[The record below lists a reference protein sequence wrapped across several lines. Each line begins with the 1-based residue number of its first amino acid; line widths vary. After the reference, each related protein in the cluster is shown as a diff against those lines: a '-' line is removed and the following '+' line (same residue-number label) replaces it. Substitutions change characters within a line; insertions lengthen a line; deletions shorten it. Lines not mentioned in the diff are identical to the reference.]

1 MSDTNALKQSI
12 IEQAHQEG
20 KLRLSAAED
29 RLKTEFEADKARLLR
44 EKEAERQSQ
53 LKDINQ
59 RFQIEAQQIHN
70 QERQSTLVS
79 KQKVLKELFAAA
91 KDNMF
96 AWAATDELAFIR
108 KVLVKYAN
116 QAVTVTFGQVTAEKL
131 SDSDL
136 KALQDDFSQV
146 TFENDTIA
154 GQAGLVISIG
164 QVDDTYLYADLIE
177 SIYKEESS
185 RIAADI
191 FKEN

>member
-20 KLRLSAAED
+20 KLRLAAAED
-29 RLKTEFEADKARLLR
+29 KLTTEFEANKARLLR

-59 RFQIEAQQIHN
+59 QFQIEAQQIRN
-70 QERQSTLVS
+70 QKRQSTLVS

-91 KDNMF
+91 KDSMF
-96 AWAATDELAFIR
+96 AWIVTDELAFIR
-108 KVLVKYAN
+108 KILAKYSG
-116 QAVTVTFGQVTAEKL
+116 QAVVVTFGQVTAEKL
-131 SDSDL
+131 SVTDITQLQSEFP
-136 KALQDDFSQV
+136 KA
-146 TFENDTIA
+146 TFEIDVIA

>member
-20 KLRLSAAED
+20 KLRLAAAED
-29 RLKTEFEADKARLLR
+29 KLTTEFETNKARLLR

-59 RFQIEAQQIHN
+59 QFQIEAQQIRN

-91 KDNMF
+91 KDSMF
-96 AWAATDELAFIR
+96 AWTVTDELAFIR
-108 KVLVKYAN
+108 KILAKYSG
-116 QAVTVTFGQVTAEKL
+116 QAVVVTFGQVTAEKL
-131 SDSDL
+131 IATDITQLQSEFS
-136 KALQDDFSQV
+136 KA
-146 TFENDTIA
+146 TFENNVIA

>member
-20 KLRLSAAED
+20 KLRLAAAED
-29 RLKTEFEADKARLLR
+29 KLTTEFEANKARLLR

-59 RFQIEAQQIHN
+59 QFQIEAQQIRN

-91 KDNMF
+91 KDSMF
-96 AWAATDELAFIR
+96 TWTVTDELAFIR
-108 KVLVKYAN
+108 KILAKYSG
-116 QAVTVTFGQVTAEKL
+116 QAVVVTFGQVTAEKL
-131 SDSDL
+131 SATDITQLQSEFP
-136 KALQDDFSQV
+136 KA
-146 TFENDTIA
+146 TFENAVIA

>member
-91 KDNMF
+91 KDAMF

-108 KVLVKYAN
+108 KVLAKYAN

>member
-20 KLRLSAAED
+20 KLRLAAAED
-29 RLKTEFEADKARLLR
+29 KLTTEFEANKARLLR

-59 RFQIEAQQIHN
+59 QFQIEAQQIRN

-91 KDNMF
+91 KDSMF
-96 AWAATDELAFIR
+96 AWTVIDELAFIR
-108 KVLVKYAN
+108 KILAKYSG
-116 QAVTVTFGQVTAEKL
+116 QAVVVTFGQVTDEKL
-131 SDSDL
+131 SATDITQLQSEFP
-136 KALQDDFSQV
+136 KA
-146 TFENDTIA
+146 TFENDVIA

>member
-20 KLRLSAAED
+20 KLRLAAAED
-29 RLKTEFEADKARLLR
+29 KLTTEFEANKARLLR

-59 RFQIEAQQIHN
+59 QFQIEAQQICN

-91 KDNMF
+91 KDSMF
-96 AWAATDELAFIR
+96 AWTVIDELAFIR
-108 KVLVKYAN
+108 KILAKYSG
-116 QAVTVTFGQVTAEKL
+116 QAVVVTFGQVTAEKL
-131 SDSDL
+131 IATDITQLQSEFS
-136 KALQDDFSQV
+136 KA
-146 TFENDTIA
+146 TFENNVIA

>member
-108 KVLVKYAN
+108 KVLVKYAD

-136 KALQDDFSQV
+136 KALQNDFSQV

>member
-20 KLRLSAAED
+20 KLRLSAAEE

-108 KVLVKYAN
+108 KVLVKYAD

-136 KALQDDFSQV
+136 KALQNDFSQV

>member
-20 KLRLSAAED
+20 KLRLAAAED
-29 RLKTEFEADKARLLR
+29 KLTTEFEANKTRLLR

-59 RFQIEAQQIHN
+59 QFQIEAQQIRN

-91 KDNMF
+91 KDSMF
-96 AWAATDELAFIR
+96 AWTVTDELAFIR
-108 KVLVKYAN
+108 KILAKYSG
-116 QAVTVTFGQVTAEKL
+116 QAVVVTFGQVTAEKL
-131 SDSDL
+131 IATDITQLQSEFS
-136 KALQDDFSQV
+136 KA
-146 TFENDTIA
+146 TFENNVIA

>member
-20 KLRLSAAED
+20 KLRLAAAED
-29 RLKTEFEADKARLLR
+29 KLTTEFEANKARLLR

-59 RFQIEAQQIHN
+59 QFQIEAQQIRN

-91 KDNMF
+91 KDSMF
-96 AWAATDELAFIR
+96 AWTVTDELAFIR
-108 KVLVKYAN
+108 KILAKYSG
-116 QAVTVTFGQVTAEKL
+116 QAVVVTFGQVTAEKL
-131 SDSDL
+131 SATDITQLQSEFP
-136 KALQDDFSQV
+136 KATL
-146 TFENDTIA
+146 ENDVIA